1 MIAFD
6 DSGGQV
12 VLVYSPE
19 QSGPSW
25 LDKKLESE
33 GDVTLSRTFTV
44 RKDDLL
50 GRASHDGLDSLD
62 EDVRRFV
69 IGTVDDEY
77 RTIRKGVLGLKHD
90 LLIAGSI
97 GIRQR
102 TFIAER
108 NISIFRRIDE
118 MLDEQIVVGG
128 PRLDAIPEDEFARL
142 LHDFPTSTEVTHY
155 ARTRIARV
163 LREYFDTMS
172 DAETRLMAYMVRRE
186 RSGLGERAETHGRI
200 HVASELEREKFTY
213 VRGRLAEM
221 LDDAEGYLED
231 DWQTAV
237 ADLFLLI
244 FPQYVA
250 VLHKVHVTD
259 QHSKESKSTNRYIDL
274 MLVGADG
281 HVDIIEIK
289 RPRPRDLVSPGVY
302 RGNHVPARELSGSI
316 MQAERYLFYL
326 GKSGRDGERKI
337 TTKHRASLP
346 AGLDVRITNPKA
358 IILAGR
364 DNNLSAQERFDF
376 EFARRQ
382 YSNVVD
388 VISYDDLMRRL
399 DNVIIALTKRVGA
412 QGDPGP
418 DDQIGVSA

>member
-12 VLVYSPE
+12 VLAYSPE

-25 LDKKLESE
+25 LDDKLDSE
-33 GDVTLSRTFTV
+33 DEATLLHTFTV
-44 RKDDLL
+44 RKQDLL
-50 GRASHDGLDSLD
+50 GRVGQDEVDYFD

-102 TFIAER
+102 TFVAER

-118 MLDEQIVVGG
+118 MVDEQIVVGG
-128 PRLDAIPEDEFARL
+128 PRLGAIPEDEFARL

-155 ARTRIARV
+155 ARARITRV

-172 DAETRLMAYMVRRE
+172 DAEARLAAYMERRE
-186 RSGLGERAETHGRI
+186 RSGLGKRAETHGRT
-200 HVASELEREKFTY
+200 HVASELELEKFTY

-231 DWQTAV
+231 HWQTAV

-250 VLHKVHVTD
+250 VLHKVHVTE
-259 QHSKESKSTNRYIDL
+259 QYSKESKSTNRYIDL

-289 RPRPRDLVSPGVY
+289 RPRPSDLVSPGVY
-302 RGNHVPARELSGSI
+302 RGNYVPARELSGSV
-316 MQAERYLFYL
+316 MQVEKYLFYL
-326 GKSGRDGERKI
+326 SKSGRDGERKI
-337 TTKHRASLP
+337 TTKHRATLP

-364 DNNLSAQERFDF
+364 DNNLSTQERFDF

-388 VISYDDLMRRL
+388 IISYDDLLRRL
-399 DNVIIALTKRVGA
+399 DNVIATLTKRVGS
-412 QGDPGP
+412 QGDPEP
-418 DDQIGVSA
+418 DDQIGASA